1 MGVMA
6 WDDELDQL
14 TTSVGDLLGDDVLSA
29 AVSRAISVALQQT
42 PPVEFLSPVEVIAIH
57 DSGGSLTS
65 MSALYDALKIELRR
79 LLQPH

>member
-1 MGVMA
+1 MA

-29 AVSRAISVALQQT
+29 AVSRAISAALHQAR
-42 PPVEFLSPVEVIAIH
+42 PVDLLSQLDINGDRH
-57 DSGGSLTS
+57 GCLTS
-65 MSALYDALKIELRR
+65 TSTLYDELKIELRR

>member
-1 MGVMA
+1 MA

-29 AVSRAISVALQQT
+29 AVSRAIDAALHEAR
-42 PPVEFLSPVEVIAIH
+42 PVDLLSPLEINGHH
-57 DSGGSLTS
+57 DRYGDLTS
-65 MSALYDALKIELRR
+65 TSTLYDLLKIELRR

>member
-1 MGVMA
+1 MA

-42 PPVEFLSPVEVIAIH
+42 QPVKLPSPLEVSAIN
-57 DSGGSLTS
+57 DSGGSVTS

-79 LLQPH
+79 LLQPQ